1 MRVADTMQIVVEK
14 ANQDSKK
21 GRNIFVLDEDQT
33 ITSSLKDNE
42 SFKFLIK
49 VTKEERLFD
58 DFIRGISDR
67 GTYQLLD
74 SIRYITVV

>member
-1 MRVADTMQIVVEK
+1 MQIVVEK

-21 GRNIFVLDEDQT
+21 GKNIFVLEEDEA
-33 ITSSLKDNE
+33 ITTSLKDND
-42 SFKFLIK
+42 SFKFLVKISRD
-49 VTKEERLFD
+49 ERTFD

-74 SIRYITVV
+74 SIRYVTVE